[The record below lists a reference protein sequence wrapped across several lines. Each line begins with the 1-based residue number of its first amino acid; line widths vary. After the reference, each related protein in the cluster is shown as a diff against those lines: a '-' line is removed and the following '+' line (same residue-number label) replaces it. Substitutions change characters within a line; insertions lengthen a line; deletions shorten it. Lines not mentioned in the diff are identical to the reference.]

1 MKFDYDMETD
11 SLSIRLCEG
20 SYLETEEVA
29 NDIMLDFDHDGAL
42 TAIEILSV
50 EENATP
56 SKLRTALQ
64 NLPEELTPEEKLL
77 VKLAFDQI
85 TAGKH
90 RQSKLII

>member
-1 MKFDYDMETD
+1 MEFNYDKETD

-56 SKLRTALQ
+56 SKLHTALQ
-64 NLPEELTPEEKLL
+64 NLPEELTPEERRL

-85 TAGKH
+85 AAGKH
-90 RQSKLII
+90 RQSEIII